1 MFRLLVRVGAWAL
14 TVVVGL
20 AAALTAWA
28 LYVVYSFDTETL
40 PARHGQFDLAF
51 YPHAETGKPLI
62 VTFGGAEGGN
72 MWDSQRWREQR
83 ERFGAMGFGVLT
95 VGYFGT
101 PTTPARL
108 DRIDLGV
115 LHRVIRQHMDAPKV
129 QSRCLILIGGSKGA
143 ELTIAMASHF
153 GDVNAVVA
161 LSPADT
167 VFPAHTDAMT
177 TSSWSID
184 GKALPFAPM
193 PWAATLDLVRGDIG
207 AVMTRI
213 LAQPE
218 AAAARIP
225 TEDAT
230 ARMLLV
236 ASDRDE
242 MWPSLMMAKRIEAR
256 AKNPGQVKVAA
267 VPGDHRAV
275 TAHMDVV
282 EAFLRDDVAQLA
294 ACKSP

>member
-1 MFRLLVRVGAWAL
+1 MLRVLGWVL
-14 TVVVGL
+14 TIVVGL
-20 AAALTAWA
+20 VVALTAWT
-28 LYVVYSFDTETL
+28 LYAVYSFDTETL

-51 YPHAETGKPLI
+51 YPHAEPGKPLI

-72 MWDSQRWREQR
+72 MWDSARWRGQR

-108 DRIDLGV
+108 DRIDLGA
-115 LHRVIRQHMDAPKV
+115 LHRLIREHMDRPNV
-129 QSRCLILIGGSKGA
+129 QSRCLILIGGSKGS
-143 ELTIAMASHF
+143 ELSLTLASHF
-153 GDVNAVVA
+153 TDVDAVVA
-161 LSPADT
+161 LSPGDT

-184 GKALPFAPM
+184 GKPLPFAPM
-193 PWAATLDLVRGDIG
+193 PWAATWDLIRGDIG
-207 AVMTRI
+207 AVMTRV

-225 TEDAT
+225 TENAA
-230 ARMLLV
+230 ARMLLI

-242 MWPSLMMAKRIEAR
+242 MWPSLMMARRIEAR
-256 AKNPGQVKVAA
+256 ATSGQVKVLA

-275 TAHMDVV
+275 VEHMDRV
-282 EAFLRDDVAQLA
+282 EDFLKTDVAQLA
-294 ACKSP
+294 KCGS